1 MTPTLAEILAL
12 LSKEYGPVIADCA
25 ELLFRRA
32 LLSYDDA
39 FKSSLLTVGNIQIIV
54 GWVGELSK

>member
-32 LLSYDDA
+32 LLSYDYA
-39 FKSSLLTVGNIQIIV
+39 FKSSLITLGSIEIIA
-54 GWVGELSK
+54 GWIMELRK